1 MLSNRRKGAGEY
13 IEYVV
18 IRKGPG
24 PTKRSNT
31 WRVEGLP
38 DYCSVNIN
46 LFTFTLIC
54 IVLSD

>member
-13 IEYVV
+13 IVYVV
-18 IRKGPG
+18 IRQGPG
-24 PTKRSNT
+24 PAKRSNT
-31 WRVEGLP
+31 WSVEGLP
-38 DYCSVNIN
+38 DYRSDNIN